1 MRRGHIVK
9 NEEGFDTFDSTVQ
22 ISVTRGKE
30 GQVLVADTRSRALL
44 IVLNGSRMGHRSVL
58 GDQPF
63 VIGRGSGTE
72 LMLQEDSIS
81 RQHARIEWRDG
92 AHRLV
97 DLDSTN
103 GSFVN
108 YQRVTHRNLKD
119 GDQLQI
125 GKALLK
131 YLAGD
136 NPEAAYHEVFER
148 LVRHDP
154 LTGALNKAAFDEE
167 LRVALRGAAHDEAL
181 SLILFDLDHFKSVND
196 THGHT
201 AGDKVLREVAEVVQ
215 ALVGETRHRFAR
227 VGGEEFAVI
236 ARGAGSRQAQ
246 LLAETI
252 RSAVASATF
261 AFEGTKIPVT
271 LSLGVTAL
279 AQNEQDPREL
289 YERAD
294 KLLYTAK
301 RTGRNRVCAG

>member
-1 MRRGHIVK
+1 MK
-9 NEEGFDTFDSTVQ
+9 NEDGFDTFDSTVQ
-22 ISVTRGKE
+22 IAVTRGKD
-30 GQVLVADTRSRALL
+30 GKVQVAESRSRALL

-63 VIGRGSGTE
+63 TIGRGGGTE

-81 RQHARIEWRDG
+81 RQHARIEWQG
-92 AHRLV
+92 GHHKLV
-97 DLDSTN
+97 DLGSTN

-108 YQRVTHRNLKD
+108 YQRITQRDLKD

-167 LRVALRGAAHDEAL
+167 LRVALRGAAHDEDL

-215 ALVGETRHRFAR
+215 SIADAGAHRFAR

-236 ARGAGSRQAQ
+236 ARAKGQGAEK
-246 LLAETI
+246 LAESI
-252 RSAVASATF
+252 RSSVASRRF
-261 AFEGTKIPVT
+261 DFEGTKIPVT
-271 LSLGVTAL
+271 LSLGVAGV
-279 AQNEQDPREL
+279 ADPEQDGREL

-301 RTGRNRVCAG
+301 RTGRNRVCAE